1 MEIWIFVV
9 LFVYMAGTGIWIR
22 VLFDRLQEQNEV
34 IVSLSLKNK
43 RLNDDL
49 KEIRSRLVKARRKTT
64 KQ

>member
-1 MEIWIFVV
+1 MEIWIFVI

-22 VLFDRLQEQNEV
+22 ILFDRLQEQSEV

>member
-9 LFVYMAGTGIWIR
+9 LFAYMAGTGIWIR
-22 VLFDRLQEQNEV
+22 VLFDRLQEQSEV

-49 KEIRSRLVKARRKTT
+49 EEIRSRLVKARRKTT

>member
-34 IVSLSLKNK
+34 IVSLSLKNT

-49 KEIRSRLVKARRKTT
+49 KEMRNRLVKARRKTT